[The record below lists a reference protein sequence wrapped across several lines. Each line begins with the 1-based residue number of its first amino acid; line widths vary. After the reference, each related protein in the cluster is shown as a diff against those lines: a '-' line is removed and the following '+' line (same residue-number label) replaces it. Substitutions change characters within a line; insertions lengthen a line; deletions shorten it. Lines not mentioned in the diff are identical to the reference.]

1 MQRTPSLLLIYGSL
15 LFALLC
21 QLFPWA
27 SQGIVLRPD
36 FMLVVLLYWLFRAP
50 YSCNAGTAWL
60 IGVLVDLATGSLLGQ
75 HALAFTFA
83 AYIALTFQRRFVL
96 FSALQ
101 ILAFTFSL
109 LVFTRFV
116 VLFLKLLAGHEMPS
130 WHYFWPAV
138 TGILFW
144 LVLQLVLGAIAY
156 QKSSKAD

>member
-1 MQRTPSLLLIYGSL
+1 MQRTPSLLLVYGLL

-36 FMLVVLLYWLFRAP
+36 FMLVVLLYWHFRAP
-50 YSCNAGTAWL
+50 YLCNVGTAWL

-75 HALAFTFA
+75 HALAFTLT
-83 AYIALTFQRRFVL
+83 AYIALTFQRRLVL

-101 ILAFTFSL
+101 ILVFTFSL

-116 VLFLKLLAGHEMPS
+116 VLFLKLLAGNEMPS

-144 LVLQLVLGAIAY
+144 LVLNVFGAITY

>member
-1 MQRTPSLLLIYGSL
+1 MQRTPSLLLVYGSL

-27 SQGIVLRPD
+27 GQGIGLRPD

-50 YSCNAGTAWL
+50 YLCNIGTAWL
-60 IGVLVDLATGSLLGQ
+60 MGVLVDLATGSLLGQ

-83 AYIALTFQRRFVL
+83 AYLALIFQRGLAL
-96 FSALQ
+96 FSAPK
-101 ILAFTFSL
+101 ILVITFAL

-116 VLFLKLLAGHEMPS
+116 VLILKFIAGNMMSS

-138 TGILFW
+138 TGILFF
-144 LVLQLVLGAIAY
+144 LVLTLVFGAIAY